1 MRVNITQVYFEL
13 FLRGGNDHLVDLCI
27 SHQLLSRVVRVE
39 TIATKDL
46 DGVGGGLIGDVA
58 GEALGNGGGYRV
70 LLSHVSLP
78 DKIVDHNFVCTL
90 VEGELHT
97 CQADFMYANLAHS
110 VPMAMSANMK
120 LTAWWL
126 TMAVPKVFLSVAYF
140 VASSR
145 ALWLIPVAPEF

>member
-1 MRVNITQVYFEL
+1 MDKLNSHNSLI
-13 FLRGGNDHLVDLCI
+13 LRERKNHLVDLCI

-78 DKIVDHNFVCTL
+78 DKIVDHNFVGIL
-90 VEGELHT
+90 IQGELHT
-97 CQADFMYANLAHS
+97 CQADFMYASLAHS